1 VFANGEVP
9 FFRENGQ
16 SALLRTIA
24 DKQDLLLVQR
34 DHHVTEFVGTKRM
47 KEKVRYAVIGLGH
60 IAQTAVL
67 PAFAH
72 AENSELVALVT
83 RSPDKNRQLSRRYRV
98 NAYADLE
105 TAIAR
110 EKVDAVYIA
119 TPNSLHREHTERA
132 ARSGSHVL
140 CEKPMA
146 ASEDDCEAMIDVT
159 EQNKVKLMI
168 AYRLHFHD
176 ANLHAVEVAR
186 SGNLGDLR
194 YFTSLF
200 GIRVDGDNVRLK
212 KDLGGGTLFDIG
224 IYCINAARYL
234 FRDEP
239 VEVTCL
245 TASNS
250 EKRFSEVEEMA
261 SVILRFPQ
269 ERLASFTCSFGSAK
283 IGYYSLVGTKGHLR
297 LENAYEYRHEAKCVL
312 TIGDE
317 RTEKEF
323 PPGDQFAAELIYFS
337 DCILNDRAP
346 EPTGNEG
353 LADVRVIN
361 AIYESARTGRSIQ
374 LEPVRKDTRPDPD
387 MQIKRPPVEKVAKR

>member
-1 VFANGEVP
+1 M
-9 FFRENGQ
+9 
-16 SALLRTIA
+16 
-24 DKQDLLLVQR
+24 KQ
-34 DHHVTEFVGTKRM
+34 
-47 KEKVRYAVIGLGH
+47 KVRYAVIGLGH

-83 RSPDKNRQLSRRYRV
+83 RNPDKDRQLKGRHGV
-98 NAYADLE
+98 NVYSYDDLE
-105 TAIAR
+105 TAIDR

-146 ASEDDCEAMIDVT
+146 ASERDCEAMIDVT

-200 GIRVDGDNVRLK
+200 GIRVDGDNIRLK

-224 IYCINAARYL
+224 IYCINAVRYL

-239 VEVTCL
+239 VEVT
-245 TASNS
+245 
-250 EKRFSEVEEMA
+250 
-261 SVILRFPQ
+261 
-269 ERLASFTCSFGSAK
+269 
-283 IGYYSLVGTKGHLR
+283 
-297 LENAYEYRHEAKCVL
+297 
-312 TIGDE
+312 
-317 RTEKEF
+317 
-323 PPGDQFAAELIYFS
+323 
-337 DCILNDRAP
+337 
-346 EPTGNEG
+346 
-353 LADVRVIN
+353 
-361 AIYESARTGRSIQ
+361 
-374 LEPVRKDTRPDPD
+374 
-387 MQIKRPPVEKVAKR
+387 